1 MRTSLIFTGIVR
13 KCDLADRNGHVKPKT
28 ILVDYMKHGD
38 LQSMSTDDL
47 WDLHE
52 RIVAELS
59 GKMAAERD
67 MLESR
72 LRQLKVANGQVREKR
87 PYPKVLPRYRNPK
100 NHEETWAGRGKRPR
114 WLTAQLRAGK
124 KLDDFLISRK

>member
-1 MRTSLIFTGIVR
+1 
-13 KCDLADRNGHVKPKT
+13 
-28 ILVDYMKHGD
+28 MKHGD

-72 LRQLKVANGQVREKR
+72 LRQLQVANGKARREKR
-87 PYPKVLPRYRNPK
+87 PYPKVLPRYRNP
-100 NHEETWAGRGKRPR
+100 NDHEETWAGRGKRPR
-114 WLTAQLRAGK
+114 WLTAQLRSGK
-124 KLDDFLISRK
+124 NLTDFLI

>member
-1 MRTSLIFTGIVR
+1 MQLGGPQWSRQTE
-13 KCDLADRNGHVKPKT
+13 H
-28 ILVDYMKHGD
+28 ILVDYMTHGD
-38 LQSMSTDDL
+38 LQAMSTDDL

-59 GKMAAERD
+59 SKMAAECD

-72 LRQLKVANGQVREKR
+72 LRQLKVANGEMMREKR

-100 NHEETWAGRGKRPR
+100 NPEETWAGRGKRPR
-114 WLTAQLRAGK
+114 WLTAQLRSGK
-124 KLDDFLISRK
+124 NLTDFLIR

>member
-1 MRTSLIFTGIVR
+1 MRPGR
-13 KCDLADRNGHVKPKT
+13 RNGHVKPKT

-38 LQSMSTDDL
+38 LQSMSTDEL

-52 RIVAELS
+52 RIVAELGS
-59 GKMAAERD
+59 KMAAERD

-72 LRQLKVANGQVREKR
+72 LRQLKVANGDMTREKR

-100 NHEETWAGRGKRPR
+100 NHEETWAGRGKQPR
-114 WLTAQLRAGK
+114 WLTAQLRSGK
-124 KLDDFLISRK
+124 NLTDFLIR